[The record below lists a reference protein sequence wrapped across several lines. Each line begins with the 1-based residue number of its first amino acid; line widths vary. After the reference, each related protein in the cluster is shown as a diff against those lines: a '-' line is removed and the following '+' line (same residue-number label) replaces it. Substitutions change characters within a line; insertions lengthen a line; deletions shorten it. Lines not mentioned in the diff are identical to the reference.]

1 MADAVAI
8 PTASGRG
15 WAWWFVSPL
24 IGVLAVDLLTKSW
37 LFSLPASAA
46 LPGWIERSYNTGVA
60 WGMGNGS
67 PRIVALVTAL
77 LIPLLAWIWWR
88 HFRMLGRSENLA
100 FGAVLGGAL
109 GNGVDRALTQA
120 GQLGGVRDFIYVN
133 LGFWPL
139 NPWPTFNVAD
149 AGISVGFV
157 VLAALS
163 LLKPKTGVSP
173 GTGTMGDGRIRG

>member
-1 MADAVAI
+1 MADD
-8 PTASGRG
+8 SGLAMTESSG
-15 WAWWFVSPL
+15 WAWWFVPPL
-24 IGVLAVDLLTKSW
+24 VGVLVVDLLTKSW
-37 LFSLPASAA
+37 LFSLPATAD

-60 WGMGNGS
+60 WGMGNEW
-67 PRIVALVTAL
+67 PKLVALVTAL
-77 LIPLLAWIWWR
+77 LIPLLTWIWWR
-88 HFRMLGRSENLA
+88 YFRMLGRSENLA

-120 GQLGGVRDFIYVN
+120 GQIGGVRDFIFVK

-157 VLAALS
+157 VLALLS
-163 LLKPKTGVSP
+163 LRKPKTGVSP
-173 GTGTMGDGRIRG
+173 GTGTLGDGRIRG